1 MRIHVQSAVDYLP
14 IRGHYTNH
22 LLMLHG
28 RSTSVHALGSEH
40 AGKGDQFM
48 GVVEL
53 PEGVIVELKLTID
66 RKPTN
71 TQSKVLLEAELVQKI
86 DKYLRQIWRIWQPS
100 SSE

>member
-1 MRIHVQSAVDYLP
+1 MRIHVQSTVDYLP

-22 LLMLHG
+22 LLMLRG
-28 RSTSVHALGSEH
+28 RSTSVRALGSEH
-40 AGKGDQFM
+40 AGEGDQFM

-71 TQSKVLLEAELVQKI
+71 MQSKVLLEAELVQKI
-86 DKYLRQIWRIWQPS
+86 NKYLRQIWRIWQPS